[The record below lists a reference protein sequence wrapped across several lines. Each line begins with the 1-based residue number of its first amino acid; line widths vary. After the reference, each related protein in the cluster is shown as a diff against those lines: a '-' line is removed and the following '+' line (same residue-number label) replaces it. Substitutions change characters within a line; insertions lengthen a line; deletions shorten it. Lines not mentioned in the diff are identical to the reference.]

1 MTAGGMTAILLTLFV
16 ELTAPRR
23 RRIQAPFEVA
33 SLPRIREFLQSF
45 AARSGWGEA
54 MAHRLDAA
62 AEEAMLTLLRHDEE
76 EEAGDDGRRKRR
88 LLLTAHKEGGGAV
101 LEFIAAPG
109 EENLEDRIALI
120 GEGTDD
126 APEREVSLRLLRHLA
141 SSVHHQQYHDTD
153 IVTIR
158 VDARAAGRG

>member
-1 MTAGGMTAILLTLFV
+1 M
-16 ELTAPRR
+16 P
-23 RRIQAPFEVA
+23 
-33 SLPRIREFLQSF
+33 
-45 AARSGWGEA
+45 
-54 MAHRLDAA
+54 
-62 AEEAMLTLLRHDEE
+62 LRHDEE
-76 EEAGDDGRRKRR
+76 EEVGGETHRKRR

-120 GEGTDD
+120 GEASGD
-126 APEREVSLRLLRHLA
+126 APEREVSLRLLHHLA

-158 VDARAAGRG
+158 VDARAPERD

>member
-1 MTAGGMTAILLTLFV
+1 
-16 ELTAPRR
+16 
-23 RRIQAPFEVA
+23 
-33 SLPRIREFLQSF
+33 
-45 AARSGWGEA
+45 

-62 AEEAMLTLLRHDEE
+62 AEEAILTLLRHEE
-76 EEAGDDGRRKRR
+76 DAELEGAPHRKRR
-88 LLLTAHKEGGGAV
+88 LLLTAHKEGGAAV

-109 EENLEDRIALI
+109 DENLEDRIALI
-120 GEGTDD
+120 GEACDD

-158 VDARAAGRG
+158 VDARAPHAG

>member
-1 MTAGGMTAILLTLFV
+1 
-16 ELTAPRR
+16 
-23 RRIQAPFEVA
+23 
-33 SLPRIREFLQSF
+33 
-45 AARSGWGEA
+45 
-54 MAHRLDAA
+54 
-62 AEEAMLTLLRHDEE
+62 MLTLLRHDEE
-76 EEAGDDGRRKRR
+76 EEA
-88 LLLTAHKEGGGAV
+88 GGGAV

-126 APEREVSLRLLRHLA
+126 APEREVSRLLRHLA

>member
-1 MTAGGMTAILLTLFV
+1 
-16 ELTAPRR
+16 
-23 RRIQAPFEVA
+23 
-33 SLPRIREFLQSF
+33 
-45 AARSGWGEA
+45 

-62 AEEAMLTLLRHDEE
+62 AEEAILTLLRHDEE
-76 EEAGDDGRRKRR
+76 EEAEADETRTASGACCSPLTRK
-88 LLLTAHKEGGGAV
+88 AGGAV

-109 EENLEDRIALI
+109 EENLEDRMAVN
-120 GEGTDD
+120 GEASDD

-158 VDARAAGRG
+158 VDAQSVVYQG